1 MANALNA
8 TAKARAQAFASLLG
22 IDLDKPINLE
32 VANFSSLQEIQANIS
47 SPLTGYPSSLYP
59 QMCFGVAIE
68 EPTNG
73 TVNVNMVFSAFNQD
87 IRTQSIPSTINKV
100 WDEFDIN

>member
-1 MANALNA
+1 
-8 TAKARAQAFASLLG
+8 
-22 IDLDKPINLE
+22 
-32 VANFSSLQEIQANIS
+32 
-47 SPLTGYPSSLYP
+47 LTGYPSTVYP

-87 IRTQSIPSTINKV
+87 RRTQSIPSTINKV
-100 WDEFDIN
+100 WDEFDINQDTASFKLYHSHGYSLM